1 MSESG
6 DIWTAWAFSFFVH
19 MFLDPI
25 NQSQSAASSFLEENV
40 GFCLLSGIF
49 LGPTD
54 CSQKGFVLLKYF
66 QVMPSSLSL

>member
-40 GFCLLSGIF
+40 GFLSAKWHLSG
-49 LGPTD
+49 
-54 CSQKGFVLLKYF
+54 SH
-66 QVMPSSLSL
+66 